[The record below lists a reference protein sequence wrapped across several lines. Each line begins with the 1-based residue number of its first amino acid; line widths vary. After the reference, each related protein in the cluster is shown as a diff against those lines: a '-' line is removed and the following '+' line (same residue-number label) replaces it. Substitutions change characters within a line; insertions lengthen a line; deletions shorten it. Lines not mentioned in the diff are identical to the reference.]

1 VVNPSPIPLLIIC
14 ACGQKYGCKVVPRD
28 DGRMN
33 GAVACPA
40 CKRDG
45 TDEANR
51 QLAQMLPSAIPLKIS
66 CACDQRY
73 AFEIIPR
80 EGRMPASVACP
91 ACKRDGTGEANRQ
104 LAELLRLPVP
114 VKIFCACGQK
124 YAFEIVPR
132 EGRMPASV
140 ACPVCKRDGTAEADE
155 LIARFFQLQATP
167 PQSVNALLTT
177 VQSSLAPHLVDAL
190 KNAVVQ
196 ELATQR
202 RELLAAQQAA
212 TAELTE
218 LARRLEAVQ
227 TPLLERL
234 GAYEQRVQE
243 LEKELGEQSK
253 ENRELLKMK
262 IDLLREQ
269 IETERGANRLNFN

>member
-1 VVNPSPIPLLIIC
+1 VVNASPIPIFIVC
-14 ACGQKYGCKVVPRD
+14 ACGQKYGCKVVPQN
-28 DGRMN
+28 GRVA
-33 GAVACPA
+33 GFIACPA

-45 TDEANR
+45 TDDVNR
-51 QLAQMLPSAIPLKIS
+51 QLAKMLSVPVRVL
-66 CACDQRY
+66 CACGQKY
-73 AFEIIPR
+73 AFEVTPR
-80 EGRMPASVACP
+80 DGRMPEPIACP
-91 ACKRDGTGEANRQ
+91 HCKRDGTAAANAQ
-104 LAELLRLPVP
+104 LVETLRLPVP

-124 YAFEIVPR
+124 YSFEIVPR
-132 EGRMPASV
+132 DGRMPASV
-140 ACPVCKRDGTAEADE
+140 ACPVCKRDGTTEANE
-155 LIARFFQLQATP
+155 LIARSFELPIAP
-167 PQSVNALLTT
+167 ASVNALLTT
-177 VQSSLAPHLVDAL
+177 VQSSLAPQLVDAL

-196 ELATQR
+196 ELASQR

-218 LARRLEAVQ
+218 LARRLESVQ

-234 GAYEQRVQE
+234 RAYEQRVQE